1 MSDIDPKITRSNL
14 PSLPLFVANYRLKL
28 LILLQIKLLPSLHI
42 YQWPHMVLR
51 LGAPGRLRL
60 GDRRLVIVLRGGL
73 PHFKHRHLRY
83 FVKCFALLCQSGY
96 FQDSEAASKQQKLLR
111 GWFLLCLVER
121 RRRRWLA
128 LPRIRMKQLFVVTA
142 LQRFIHL
149 SVLKRDLGRSI
160 LVNGQRAPIL
170 EYKLSQ
176 LLKELASLSLS
187 ALQLLLRLSKLQSR
201 LLHIRLRRLR
211 LHCHLWLRLRDS
223 LR

>member
-1 MSDIDPKITRSNL
+1 
-14 PSLPLFVANYRLKL
+14 
-28 LILLQIKLLPSLHI
+28 
-42 YQWPHMVLR
+42 MVLR

-211 LHCHLWLRLRDS
+211 LHCHLRLRLRDS